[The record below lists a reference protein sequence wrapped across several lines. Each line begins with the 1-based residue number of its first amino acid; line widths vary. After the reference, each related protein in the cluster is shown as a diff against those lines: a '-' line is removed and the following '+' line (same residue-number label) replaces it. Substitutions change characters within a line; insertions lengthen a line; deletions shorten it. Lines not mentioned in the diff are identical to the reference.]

1 MQVCHE
7 YVYNHMHRKPER
19 KYTTKIVFLVSRI
32 FLLLVLLF
40 PLKIEEKIIPAGLHK
55 CCAVKVLLQ
64 FLSYLVAREEERHK
78 PRKLSA
84 S

>member
-1 MQVCHE
+1 MPQICVLMYIE
-7 YVYNHMHRKPER
+7 NLK
-19 KYTTKIVFLVSRI
+19 KNTQKTKIIFLVSRI

-40 PLKIEEKIIPAGLHK
+40 PLKIEEKIIPAGLRK